1 MANEATE
8 MLEATKRLFTD
19 ETGQRIAGALE
30 EIALGGAGSAAT
42 LDAAVVAMID
52 GTNTTQVFKAWY
64 NRAAVLSG
72 EAPNRWNLLTRFAGL
87 VAEAWDGK
95 VYTLRSALASLSGS
109 TDMTPLDDLAAKQS
123 GGQLAI
129 ETDTEDPDDW
139 TKEDPMT
146 WYIRANALSLA
157 DGTMNITAI
166 EGIDDDFD
174 ITGEDAPVWTFALSL
189 YVKEWSDAAYDY
201 ISFRTTAADGYAA
214 DAADIGPDS
223 VRRALTWHP
232 TFPGGVNSAG
242 ALTSGAGRA
251 PYTSHSALQ
260 GIAAAR
266 LMDPYEGLWSDC
278 DTRWLLRMWQLR
290 HWNLE
295 NSGIA
300 EGCTNYSLDYT
311 PAVAESGVKR
321 VLLTTAQAAAFIVG
335 STVMLSASARG
346 GAVTVAAAKI
356 ESIETVTVEGS
367 SYGAIN
373 LDVESTFSTTTSL
386 HLCTIPYHSG
396 ATEALPGHADGCFGG
411 SLTSGKGPLRVA
423 GVEVLEGAY
432 ALGLDPLYNV
442 TAGSASGKFN
452 YAIYECKDS
461 EKQAGSITSDYEDT
475 GISFTDMPNAWNY
488 VKKFF
493 RTVKGVL
500 FPELIGGSSTTY
512 LKSAFAGTGSAGVRS
527 PWRFCYLN
535 SGGNAGLAGEHGSN
549 TPSGSGWHGRPRLG
563 GAGKK
568 RG

>member
-1 MANEATE
+1 M
-8 MLEATKRLFTD
+8 ATKRLFTD
-19 ETGQRIAGALE
+19 ETGQRIADALE

-64 NRAAVLSG
+64 NRAAILSG

-95 VYTLRSALASLSGS
+95 VYTLRSVLATVGG
-109 TDMTPLDDLAAKQS
+109 TTAMTPLDDLAAKS
-123 GGQLAI
+123 AGGQLAI
-129 ETDTEDPDDW
+129 ETDSVDPDDW
-139 TKEDPMT
+139 TVEDPMT
-146 WYIRANALSLA
+146 WYIRANAKSLA

-166 EGIDDDFD
+166 EGIDAEFD

-189 YVKEWSDAAYDY
+189 YIKEWSDSAYDY
-201 ISFRTTAADGYAA
+201 ISFRTTAAEGFAP
-214 DAADIGPDS
+214 DAADVGPDNK
-223 VRRALTWHP
+223 RRALTWHP
-232 TFPGGVNSAG
+232 TFPGGLNSHG
-242 ALTSGAGRA
+242 ALTSGADRA
-251 PYTSHSALQ
+251 PYISASANAGLT
-260 GIAAAR
+260 AAR
-266 LMDPYEGLWSDC
+266 LMDAYEGLWTDC

-311 PAVAESGVKR
+311 PALAETGVKR
-321 VLLTTAQAAAFIVG
+321 VLLTAAQAANLIVG
-335 STVMLSASARG
+335 SCVQLSASARG
-346 GAVTVAAAKI
+346 GTVTALAKI
-356 ESIETVTVEGS
+356 ASIETVEVSGT
-367 SYGAIN
+367 SYAAVN
-373 LDVESTFSTTTSL
+373 LDVDSTFSTTTSL
-386 HLCTIPYHSG
+386 HLCTMPYFSG

-411 SLTSGKGPLRVA
+411 SFTSGKGPLRVA

-442 TAGSASGKFN
+442 TVGSDENHFT
-452 YAIYECKDS
+452 YAVYECKDS
-461 EKQAGSITSDYEDT
+461 EKQAGSITSDYEAT
-475 GISFTDMPNAWNY
+475 GITFTDMPKSSWQY

-512 LKSAFAGTGSAGVRS
+512 YKSAFYVASSTGVRS
-527 PWRFCYLN
+527 PWRFCDLTA
-535 SGGNAGLAGEHGSN
+535 GGYAGLAGESGT
-549 TPSGSGWHGRPRLG
+549 TPSYSGWSGRPRLG

>member
-1 MANEATE
+1 MAE
-8 MLEATKRLFTD
+8 KRLFTD
-19 ETGQRIAGALE
+19 ETGQRVAAALE

-64 NRAAVLSG
+64 NRAAILSG
-72 EAPNRWNLLTRFAGL
+72 ESPNRWNLLSRFASL

-95 VYTLRSALASLSGS
+95 VYTLKSVLASVGG
-109 TDMTPLDDLAAKQS
+109 TTTMTPMDDLTAKSS

-129 ETDTEDPDDW
+129 ETDSADPDDW
-139 TKEDPMT
+139 TVEDPMT

-174 ITGEDAPVWTFALSL
+174 ITGEEAPVWTFALSL
-189 YVKEWSDAAYDY
+189 YIKEWSDTSYDY
-201 ISFRTTAADGYAA
+201 ISFRTTPAEGFAA
-214 DAADIGPDS
+214 DAADVGPNS

-232 TFPGGVNSAG
+232 TFPGGLNGSG

-251 PYTSHSALQ
+251 PYNFHSANE
-260 GIAAAR
+260 GITAAR
-266 LMDPYEGLWSDC
+266 LMDPYEGLWNDC

-300 EGCTNYSLDYT
+300 EGCTNYNLDYT
-311 PAVAESGVKR
+311 LAAAESGVKR
-321 VLLTTAQAAAFIVG
+321 VLLTTAQAANLIVG

-346 GAVTVAAAKI
+346 GTVTVQAAKI
-356 ESIETVTVEGS
+356 ASIETVTVDGT

-373 LDVESTFSTTTSL
+373 LDVADTFNTTTSL
-386 HLCTIPYHSG
+386 HLCTVPYHSG

-423 GVEVLEGAY
+423 GVEVLEGGY

-442 TAGSASGKFN
+442 TAGSDSSKFN
-452 YAIYECKDS
+452 YAVYECKDS
-461 EKQAGSITSDYEDT
+461 EKLAGSITSDYEST
-475 GISFTDMPNAWNY
+475 GITFTDMPSGWQY
-488 VKKFF
+488 VKKFV
-493 RTVKGVL
+493 RTVKGIL
-500 FPELIGGSSTTY
+500 FPETIGGSSTTY
-512 LKSAFAGTGSAGVRS
+512 YKSAFFGATSAGVRS
-527 PWRFCYLN
+527 PWRFCSLGA
-535 SGGNAGLAGEHGSN
+535 GGTAGLAGELGTD
-549 TPSGSGWHGRPRLG
+549 TPSSSYWYGRPRLG

>member
-1 MANEATE
+1 MNKKIMFPLAQSDNIDVA
-8 MLEATKRLFTD
+8 
-19 ETGQRIAGALE
+19 IA
-30 EIALGGAGSAAT
+30 
-42 LDAAVVAMID
+42 AAVD
-52 GTNTTQVFKAWY
+52 GTNTTHLWQLWYHYRQGTRDRFSLLSEFADIVARAW
-64 NRAAVLSG
+64 G
-72 EAPNRWNLLTRFAGL
+72 DKT
-87 VAEAWDGK
+87 
-95 VYTLRSALASLSGS
+95 YTLSSVLATVSGA
-109 TDMTPLDDLAAKQS
+109 TDMTPMDDLAAK
-123 GGQLAI
+123 GAPGQLAI

-189 YVKEWSDAAYDY
+189 YVKEWSDESYDY
-201 ISFRTTAADGYAA
+201 ISFRTAPASGYAP
-214 DAADIGPDS
+214 DAADIGPDGE
-223 VRRALTWHP
+223 RRALTWHP
-232 TFPGGVNSAG
+232 TFPGGVNSRG

-251 PYTSHSALQ
+251 PYTSRSAVQ
-260 GIAAAR
+260 GLAAAR
-266 LMDPYEGLWSDC
+266 LMDPYEGLWTDC

-300 EGCTNYSLDYT
+300 EGCTNYNLDYT
-311 PAVAESGVKR
+311 PAAAESGVKR
-321 VLLTTAQAAAFIVG
+321 VLLTAAQAANFVVG
-335 STVMLSASARG
+335 STVMLSSSARDG
-346 GAVTVAAAKI
+346 TVTVQAAKI
-356 ESIETVTVEGS
+356 TSIETVTVEGTTYS
-367 SYGAIN
+367 AVN
-373 LDVESTFSTTTSL
+373 LDVENTFNTTTSL

-423 GVEVLEGAY
+423 GVEVLDGAY
-432 ALGLDPLYNV
+432 TLGLDPLYSV
-442 TAGSASGKFN
+442 TAGPASEKYN
-452 YAIYECKDS
+452 YAIYECKNS
-461 EKQAGSITSDYEDT
+461 EKLAGSIASDYDNT
-475 GISFTDMPNAWNY
+475 GISFVDMPQGWQY

-493 RTVKGVL
+493 RTAKGVL

-512 LKSAFAGTGSAGVRS
+512 YKSAFYGANSVGVRS
-527 PWRFCYLN
+527 PWRFCHLN
-535 SGGNAGLAGEHGSN
+535 NGGYAGLAGANGAAA
-549 TPSGSGWHGRPRLG
+549 PSGAGWSGRPRLG